1 MLYFIV
7 ILGVVNLLI
16 GFGAALAL
24 EHITAPDGGGATFFE
39 PTPAEVADTSPATT
53 APTSTFSPT
62 GMPDLPPEW
71 VEAMAD
77 GPAYAS
83 SAEGV
88 VAYIGLGLQ
97 QYRDRLA
104 MSESSVREHLIAL
117 DPEAVTKVLEEF
129 MEGNNQWLE
138 TQKEVL
144 AFVQGTR
151 GAWDGHE
158 SVMGDIE
165 SSLLDQSAQI
175 TTMAITLD
183 LLDLKADFT
192 AGCEDLVVEIVRL
205 LKSVHALRDQLH
217 TDHAQVLRI
226 EGRLADVDTPE
237 QVDPLTGLSNRI
249 GLDAHLQKCWK
260 DDPDRKR
267 PLSIA
272 MFDIDRFAR
281 FNREHGTATGDRL
294 LSAQGDVA
302 RGLLRKDRGD
312 DFPSRYG
319 GQSIAIVL
327 SETDVDN
334 ALTPVERMRLTFE
347 NTTFQEDGQDLNVSV
362 SCAVLQVKQHE
373 RLESIFK
380 RLERAIREAKVNGGN
395 CTIVDRGPGPEAVP
409 VSSEH
414 LKTQTVDLAAVK
426 IEERGAG
433 SEGKTADSEAQ
444 EEVSEEQGAL
454 SEAST
459 A

>member
-1 MLYFIV
+1 
-7 ILGVVNLLI
+7 
-16 GFGAALAL
+16 
-24 EHITAPDGGGATFFE
+24 
-39 PTPAEVADTSPATT
+39 
-53 APTSTFSPT
+53 
-62 GMPDLPPEW
+62 
-71 VEAMAD
+71 
-77 GPAYAS
+77 
-83 SAEGV
+83 
-88 VAYIGLGLQ
+88 
-97 QYRDRLA
+97 
-104 MSESSVREHLIAL
+104 
-117 DPEAVTKVLEEF
+117 
-129 MEGNNQWLE
+129 
-138 TQKEVL
+138 
-144 AFVQGTR
+144 
-151 GAWDGHE
+151 
-158 SVMGDIE
+158 
-165 SSLLDQSAQI
+165 
-175 TTMAITLD
+175 
-183 LLDLKADFT
+183 
-192 AGCEDLVVEIVRL
+192 
-205 LKSVHALRDQLH
+205 
-217 TDHAQVLRI
+217 
-226 EGRLADVDTPE
+226 
-237 QVDPLTGLSNRI
+237 
-249 GLDAHLQKCWK
+249 
-260 DDPDRKR
+260 
-267 PLSIA
+267 
-272 MFDIDRFAR
+272 
-281 FNREHGTATGDRL
+281 
-294 LSAQGDVA
+294 
-302 RGLLRKDRGD
+302 LRKDRGD